1 MPPDNP
7 EPSEN
12 PVLPENPAAPV
23 VADPSVKIHLD
34 KVVKRF
40 GDNVVLQD
48 LDLNVKPGERVT
60 LIGPSGSGKTTI
72 LRLLMGLERVDSGTI
87 TVNGEPFS
95 HMSRGG
101 KLVPASEK
109 HLRTGRKRIGMVFQ
123 QYNLFPNMTA
133 LRNIAEA
140 PVRVLGLSR
149 DEANTR
155 ARELLEMVELPDCA
169 DQKPAQL
176 SGGMQQRVAIARALA
191 MKPEVLLL
199 DEVTAALDPE
209 LIGGVLNVLRN
220 IAATTDITMLCVT
233 HEMRFAQDISDR
245 VLMFD
250 GGKIIEDAAPAKLFS
265 EPEQERTKHFLSAVL
280 ERA

>member
-1 MPPDNP
+1 VP
-7 EPSEN
+7 
-12 PVLPENPAAPV
+12 PENPGAPA
-23 VADPSVKIHLD
+23 VADPSVKIRFD

-72 LRLLMGLERVDSGTI
+72 LRLLMGLERIDSGTI

-95 HMSRGG
+95 HMNRGG

-109 HLRTGRKRIGMVFQ
+109 HLRTARKRIGMVFQ
-123 QYNLFPNMTA
+123 QYNLFPNMTV